1 MSNMP
6 TPTGPTQTAPA
17 PAAPQGNGVTGSG
30 AAAACP
36 PASLTRSRAL
46 QARAHDLIPGGA
58 HTYAKGDDQFPE
70 NAPAFMAR
78 GRGCHAWDVDGNE
91 FVEYGIGLRSV
102 TLGHAYEPVTR
113 AAAEAMQW
121 GANFTRPHK
130 IEVEAAEAVLS
141 LVGHDMV
148 KFAKHGSDATTAAIK
163 LARCHTGRD
172 VIAYCGDHPF
182 FAVNDWFM
190 GTTPIN
196 GGIPEAVRNLSVPF
210 KYNDPASLQAVFDR
224 HPGQIACVV
233 MEAENGEAPHPG
245 YLQQVRDICD
255 RNGAVWVLDEI
266 ITGFRWHNGG
276 AQAYHGVKPDL
287 CSFGKAMAN
296 GFSVSAL
303 CGKRDL
309 MEQGGLRTNKRRAFL
324 LSTTH
329 GGETHAL
336 AACIATVN
344 EYKRRDVVGDLW
356 RAGRRLEAG
365 VNQVIASLGI
375 GRHFYLTNKP
385 CALIYVTKDADG
397 NRSQPFRT
405 LFLQEMIRR
414 GFVCPNLIVSA
425 AHTDADID
433 RTIEAVG
440 ESLEVYKKAL
450 SDGVGAYLEGRP
462 VKPVA
467 RAFN

>member
-1 MSNMP
+1 MTNDLP
-6 TPTGPTQTAPA
+6 DATPTHSVRPAPA
-17 PAAPQGNGVTGSG
+17 PPVPVAPSVPV
-30 AAAACP
+30 AP
-36 PASLTRSRAL
+36 PTRSYAGSRAL
-46 QARAHDLIPGGA
+46 QAVSHELVPGGA

-70 NAPAFMAR
+70 ESPAFMAR
-78 GRGCHAWDVDGNE
+78 GKGCHAWDVDGNE
-91 FVEYGIGLRSV
+91 FIEYGIGLRSV

-113 AAAEAMQW
+113 AAAEALQW
-121 GANFTRPHK
+121 GVNFTRPHR
-130 IEVEAAEAVLS
+130 IEVEAAEAVLGM
-141 LVGHDMV
+141 VGHDMV
-148 KFAKHGSDATTAAIK
+148 KFAKHGSDATTAAVK

-172 VIAYCGDHPF
+172 VVAYCCDHPF
-182 FAVNDWFM
+182 FAVDDWFI
-190 GTTPIN
+190 GTTPIH
-196 GGIPEAVRNLSVPF
+196 GGIPDAVRNLSVPF
-210 KYNDPASLQAVFDR
+210 KYNDLASLQAAFDAR
-224 HPGQIACVV
+224 PGKIAAVV
-233 MEAENGEAPHPG
+233 MEAENGQPPAPG
-245 YLQQVRDICD
+245 YLQAVRDLCD

-276 AQAYHGVKPDL
+276 AQAYYGVKPDL

-309 MEQGGLRTNKRRAFL
+309 MELGGLRTDRRRAFL

-336 AACIATVN
+336 AACIATVR
-344 EYKRRDVVGDLW
+344 EYQRRDVVGDLW

-365 VNQVIASLGI
+365 VNQVTAALGI
-375 GRHFYLTNKP
+375 GKHFYLTNQP

-405 LFLQEMIRR
+405 LFLQEMVKR
-414 GFVCPNLIVSA
+414 GIVCPNLIVSA
-425 AHTDADID
+425 AHADADVD
-433 RTIEAVG
+433 RTVDAIA
-440 ESLEVYKKAL
+440 ESLKLYKAAL
-450 SDGVGAYLEGRP
+450 ENGAEKYLEGRP